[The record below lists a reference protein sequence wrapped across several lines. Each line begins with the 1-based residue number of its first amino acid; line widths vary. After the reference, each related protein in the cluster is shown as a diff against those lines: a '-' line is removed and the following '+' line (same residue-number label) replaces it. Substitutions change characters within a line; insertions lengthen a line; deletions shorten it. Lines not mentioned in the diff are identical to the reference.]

1 MELKI
6 YESSVDLA
14 TSLLGIS
21 TDVRRENF
29 DKLIDMLQDSEI
41 NIQRINDPQASNQF
55 NLLLPVLVVDG
66 EIVHS
71 GAYPKAKELS
81 AILKIDESIFD
92 GIVEKSELF
101 TAANTGRIGVCCGV
115 GTDVYLDPYDDDMED
130 F

>member
-41 NIQRINDPQASNQF
+41 NIQRIKDAQASNQF
-55 NLLLPVLVVDG
+55 NLLLPVLVLDG
-66 EIVHS
+66 GIVYS

-101 TAANTGRIGVCCGV
+101 TAANNGRIGECCGV
-115 GTDVYLDPYDDDMED
+115 GADVYLDPYDDDTED